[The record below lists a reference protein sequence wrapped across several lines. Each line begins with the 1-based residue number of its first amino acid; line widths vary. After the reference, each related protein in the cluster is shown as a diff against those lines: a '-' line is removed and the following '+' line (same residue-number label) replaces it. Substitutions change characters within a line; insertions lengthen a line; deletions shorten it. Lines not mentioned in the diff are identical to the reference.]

1 VVIGKQSVGNS
12 EPEEDAVHLGAV
24 EGIVMFE
31 SRRDGIGRSMP
42 DAVKLAHTLQ
52 RTLLFVAPPGSISEC
67 VTEAVEREFTG
78 ISVEQIN
85 DVESIFAELEH
96 PASLILI
103 DTSFLPEIE
112 NRSREIARHHPG
124 AVVALMFDDA
134 WHSPDVL
141 HRILFSKTVR
151 GVLPMNLRLDIW
163 LSVVRLML
171 RGGEYFPPWVFQ
183 VCSEGPPMSVHRST
197 VVGSDNEPSSTYH
210 AGPASLGYLTEREL
224 QILKLVSRGFQNKVI
239 AGKLNLSEHT
249 VKVHLH
255 HIIKKLGTHNR
266 TSAAAI
272 FLSANAALTHAA
284 PSGVG

>member
-1 VVIGKQSVGNS
+1 
-12 EPEEDAVHLGAV
+12 
-24 EGIVMFE
+24 
-31 SRRDGIGRSMP
+31 MP

-52 RTLLFVAPPGSISEC
+52 RTLLLVAPPGSISEC

-103 DTSFLPEIE
+103 DTTFLPDIE
-112 NRSREIARHHPG
+112 DRSREIARHHPA
-124 AVVALMFDDA
+124 AVVALIFDDT

-183 VCSEGPPMSVHRST
+183 VCSEGPPMSAHRST
-197 VVGSDNEPSSTYH
+197 VGLDNEPSSTYH
-210 AGPASLGYLTEREL
+210 AGPASLGYLTKREL
-224 QILKLVSRGFQNKVI
+224 QILTLVSRGFQNKVI

-272 FLSANAALTHAA
+272 FLRENATITQAA
-284 PSGVG
+284 TSGVGQVNS

>member
-1 VVIGKQSVGNS
+1 
-12 EPEEDAVHLGAV
+12 
-24 EGIVMFE
+24 MFE

-42 DAVKLAHTLQ
+42 DAVKLAHTIQ

-112 NRSREIARHHPG
+112 TRSREIARHHPA
-124 AVVALMFDDA
+124 AVVALIFDDS

-171 RGGEYFPPWVFQ
+171 RGGEYFPPWVLQ
-183 VCSEGPPMSVHRST
+183 VCSEGSPMSVHRST
-197 VVGSDNEPSSTYH
+197 VVGLDNEPSSTHH

-272 FLSANAALTHAA
+272 FLRANAALTHAA
-284 PSGVG
+284 PLGVG

>member
-1 VVIGKQSVGNS
+1 
-12 EPEEDAVHLGAV
+12 
-24 EGIVMFE
+24 
-31 SRRDGIGRSMP
+31 MP

-85 DVESIFAELEH
+85 DVESIFGKLEH

-103 DTSFLPEIE
+103 DTTFLPEIE
-112 NRSREIARHHPG
+112 NRSREIARQHPA
-124 AVVALMFDDA
+124 AVVALIFDDN

-183 VCSEGPPMSVHRST
+183 VCSEGSPMSVHRST
-197 VVGSDNEPSSTYH
+197 VGLDNELPSTHH

-224 QILKLVSRGFQNKVI
+224 QILELVSRGFQNKVI
-239 AGKLNLSEHT
+239 AGKLYLSEHT

-272 FLSANAALTHAA
+272 FLREIAASTHAA
-284 PSGVG
+284 TSGVGQVNS

>member
-1 VVIGKQSVGNS
+1 
-12 EPEEDAVHLGAV
+12 
-24 EGIVMFE
+24 
-31 SRRDGIGRSMP
+31 
-42 DAVKLAHTLQ
+42 
-52 RTLLFVAPPGSISEC
+52 
-67 VTEAVEREFTG
+67 
-78 ISVEQIN
+78 
-85 DVESIFAELEH
+85 
-96 PASLILI
+96 
-103 DTSFLPEIE
+103 
-112 NRSREIARHHPG
+112 
-124 AVVALMFDDA
+124 
-134 WHSPDVL
+134 
-141 HRILFSKTVR
+141 
-151 GVLPMNLRLDIW
+151 MNLRLDIW

-183 VCSEGPPMSVHRST
+183 VCSEGPPTSVHRST
-197 VVGSDNEPSSTYH
+197 VVGSHNEPSSTYH

-272 FLSANAALTHAA
+272 FLRANAALTHAA